1 MSISPTI
8 LTAIG
13 RTKLASATP
22 EQQLKVSHFAIGDG
36 LGSYTPVYDT
46 MPSLVNEVWRGPAS
60 APMRDP
66 GNASV
71 MIWEGVVPANVGGF
85 FVREAAIFDVDGDMI
100 AVGHVSL
107 IEKVATGTTPITLTV
122 RLRVMLS
129 NTADVTLF
137 YSDMA
142 MTAHGGLSGRSDPQA
157 HPASAISYDPG
168 TGEPL
173 SDVQAALRSLGKRV
187 APLSLDG
194 PVMVYP
200 GSSNT
205 YRITDFDAFS
215 LYEANS
221 SLGTASLEHETLTL
235 QVPAEAVNTQID
247 LILTRDGV
255 AVPYVIAVGAAII
268 KRPAIVSPIEG
279 DTGVPLV
286 PTLHSSAFAAAPS
299 GADVHY
305 SSHWR
310 IWADAGKVTQVWDSG
325 ITSANLTTV
334 AVPSGVL
341 ASNTAY
347 FIEVRHSGETLGDSA
362 WSELRGITTANRYV
376 QPPALSVTGTPANT
390 PEQPVLTTSAFTV
403 YNGSDDHHSTDWRI
417 KRVSDSVVVW
427 SSLGDI
433 VNKTSITLPAGVL
446 QVSTD
451 YVLEARHNGAVLGAS
466 VWGGQSFRT
475 RDEFFTFGPA
485 SYGKPYGGG
494 YYAGNIYQEDG
505 LYALIVAEK
514 AAETSLMFAPVAHN
528 MYGQPSDRDGHFNT
542 WSLLNKSTPDGSTP
556 GNWYAASY
564 CRNYR
569 GGGHAD
575 WFLPAQHQLEIAYR
589 NLKPTATANHWSQ
602 SGVNP
607 YADPATD
614 KYTAANPAQ
623 TTATAFRTGG
633 TQAWVADYYTTSTAL
648 GANSGYAIYQNFS
661 DGFQTSMMF
670 TIMAQ
675 RIRPMRQIKI
685 N

>member
-13 RTKLASATP
+13 RAKLASATP
-22 EQQLKVSHFAIGDG
+22 EQQLQVSHFAIGDG

-46 MPSLVNEVWRGPAS
+46 MPGLVNEVWRGPAS

-71 MIWEGVVPANVGGF
+71 MIWEGVIPANVGGF

-100 AVGHVSL
+100 AIGHISL

-168 TGEPL
+168 TGESL
-173 SDVQAALRSLGKRV
+173 SDVQTMLRGLGKRV

-215 LYEANS
+215 VYQAES
-221 SLGTASLEHETLTL
+221 SLGTATLEHEKLTL

-247 LILTRDGV
+247 LTVTRDGV
-255 AVPYVIAVGAAII
+255 AVPYVIAVGSAII

-279 DTGVPLV
+279 DTGVPLA

-299 GADVHY
+299 GADVHA
-305 SSHWR
+305 SSQWR
-310 IWADAGKVTQVWDSG
+310 IWAEASKTTLVWDSG
-325 ITSANLTTV
+325 ITAANLTTV
-334 AVPSGVL
+334 VVPSGIL

-347 FIEVRHSGETLGDSA
+347 FMEVRHSGQALGDSA
-362 WSELRGITTANRYV
+362 WSDLRGITTANRYV
-376 QPPALSVTGTPANT
+376 QPPTLSVTGTPANT
-390 PEQPVLTTSAFTV
+390 PEQPVLTTSAFAV

-446 QVSTD
+446 VVSTD
-451 YVLEARHNGAVLGAS
+451 YVLEARHHGAVLGAS

-514 AAETSLMFAPVAHN
+514 AAETSLAFAHTAYS
-528 MYGQPSDRDGHFNT
+528 MQGQPSDRDGHFNT
-542 WSLLNKSTPDGSTP
+542 WSLLNKSTPDGGTP

-569 GGGHAD
+569 GGGHSD

-589 NLKPTATANHWSQ
+589 NLKPTTTTNYA
-602 SGVNP
+602 SGSGANP
-607 YADPATD
+607 YANPATQI
-614 KYTAANPAQ
+614 YTSANPSQ
-623 TTATAFRTGG
+623 TTAAAFRTGAV
-633 TQAWVADYYTTSTAL
+633 QSFAADNYTSSTATA
-648 GANSGYAIYQNFS
+648 GNSGYAMYQNFS
-661 DGFQTSMMF
+661 NGFQTAMVF
-670 TIMAQ
+670 TVNPQ

-685 N
+685 S